1 MGKDVRLLPRRSLVV
16 QVVATPLM
24 VLVLVVAT
32 NGMMGR
38 DDHYLKITGMEV
50 EIRRIVES
58 GVAIPRQ
65 VLPPSRSLLLLGA
78 NIHMLQRPR
87 RSLHQKVIVVAGMM
101 MDMVGIMMDT
111 VHKTRTMIV
120 KKVGLLSERRFLLL
134 LLLVLPALRRRMY
147 VNDGLV

>member
-1 MGKDVRLLPRRSLVV
+1 
-16 QVVATPLM
+16 VVATP
-24 VLVLVVAT
+24 LVVAT
-32 NGMMGR
+32 NGMLGP
-38 DDHYLKITGMEV
+38 DDPYMKMTGMEEV
-50 EIRRIVES
+50 EIRRIVEG

-65 VLPPSRSLLLLGA
+65 VLPPRRSLLLLGA

-87 RSLHQKVIVVAGMM
+87 RSLHQKVTVVAGMLMAGMM

-111 VHKTRTMIV
+111 VHITRTMIV

>member
-1 MGKDVRLLPRRSLVV
+1 
-16 QVVATPLM
+16 VVATPLGVQ
-24 VLVLVVAT
+24 VLMAT
-32 NGMMGR
+32 NGMMGP
-38 DDHYLKITGMEV
+38 DDPYLKMTGMEEV
-50 EIRRIVES
+50 EIRRIVEG

-65 VLPPSRSLLLLGA
+65 VLPPRRSLLLLGA
-78 NIHMLQRPR
+78 TIHMLQRPR
-87 RSLHQKVIVVAGMM
+87 RSLHQKVTVVAGMLMAGMM

-111 VHKTRTMIV
+111 ATRTSTIV